1 MGHAV
6 ARHVL
11 DAGGT
16 AVITGRSQTRTEE
29 AAAALS
35 AHGTAS
41 GLAADLTDP
50 AARSAENQVSDVLVG
65 SHSGPAPARSSAG
78 SNRHSGLNR
87 RPTASLG
94 SVASRLSRNP

>member
-1 MGHAV
+1 MATTVGFLLSDQTDWVTGAV
-6 ARHVL
+6 WDIDGGVM
-11 DAGGT
+11 AGRNRPT
-16 AVITGRSQTRTEE
+16 
-29 AAAALS
+29 
-35 AHGTAS
+35 
-41 GLAADLTDP
+41 
-50 AARSAENQVSDVLVG
+50 RSAENQVSDVLVG